1 MPPPKI
7 ARPKAK
13 AMRTSSKT
21 RRTLATDPAH
31 HRYKLTSVNQATGKA
46 EKFVCP
52 GCGKRGR
59 FRRYWDLWRNDWS
72 SDTAAGVCDRDNS
85 CRYSKFPDRDAEQR
99 PRTMEQHAPQRAE
112 TPQIPLNSMYEARQ
126 HHEGANTLKTWF
138 YSLFSKSIVD
148 DVWKEYGATAAPGD
162 WVAFWQFDS
171 KGMATTAREIK
182 YKPDGHR
189 WKIDENGK
197 EIKPKWAHNYIQDK
211 PAGYQPRKHLFG
223 LRNAMSSTAPK
234 VAVMESEKSAL
245 LCECARRQFGFMQD
259 YTFVATGGATYI
271 NGTMEADREHL
282 AGRAV
287 YLFPDSDEPGRKW
300 IEDAAK
306 YGAGVCDNAHQY
318 AAAHGISGDGFDIG
332 DLVAVVAEQRKA
344 ARRTETTKF
353 EANGGEA
360 NQEAAP
366 MANATTA
373 AKFSVSTENYGAARA
388 TASPTPAARIPE
400 RCGTNPP
407 ELAKFLVSIGYAP
420 DWRPPANAERG
431 TQLFPF

>member
-7 ARPKAK
+7 ARPKAMK
-13 AMRTSSKT
+13 PTTKT

-31 HRYKLTSVNQATGKA
+31 YRYKLTSVNQATGKA
-46 EKFVCP
+46 EKFICP

-85 CRYSKFPDRDAEQR
+85 CRYSKFPDRDAEPR
-99 PRTMEQHAPQRAE
+99 PRTMEQRPPQRAE

-126 HHEGANTLKTWF
+126 HHKGANTLKTWF
-138 YSLFSKSIVD
+138 YSLFPKSIVD
-148 DVWKEYGATAAPGD
+148 DVWREYGATATDGD
-162 WVAFWQFDS
+162 WVMFWQFDS
-171 KGMATTAREIK
+171 KGMATTARAIK

-189 WKIDENGK
+189 DKTTN
-197 EIKPKWAHNYIQDK
+197 PAWAHNYIQDK

-223 LRNAMSSTAPK
+223 LCHAMSSTAPK

-245 LCECARRQFGFMQD
+245 LCECARRQYGIMQD
-259 YTFVATGGATYI
+259 FTFTATGGATYLS
-271 NGTMEADREHL
+271 GTMEADREHL

-306 YGAGVCDNAHQY
+306 YGAGVCDNAHRY
-318 AAAHGISGDGFDIG
+318 AEAHGFSGGGFDIG
-332 DLVAVVAEQRKA
+332 DLVAEMAAQRAETAKIQ
-344 ARRTETTKF
+344 
-353 EANGGEA
+353 ANA
-360 NQEAAP
+360 PAMAQEAAP
-366 MANATTA
+366 MAKASTA
-373 AKFSVSTENYGAARA
+373 AKFSVYTENYGATRA
-388 TASPTPAARIPE
+388 KASPTQAARIPE
-400 RCGTNPP
+400 RCGANPP
-407 ELAKFLVSIGYAP
+407 ELAAFLLSIGFAP

>member
-1 MPPPKI
+1 MPPRMIPKPTTP
-7 ARPKAK
+7 A
-13 AMRTSSKT
+13 AMATTTKT
-21 RRTLATDPAH
+21 RRTLATDAAQ

-46 EKFVCP
+46 EKFICP

-85 CRYSKFPDRDAEQR
+85 CRYSKFPDRDAVQMP
-99 PRTMEQHAPQRAE
+99 PRRETPRAPQRAE
-112 TPQIPLNSMYEARQ
+112 TAQIPLNAMFEGYKAAN
-126 HHEGANTLKTWF
+126 GANTLKTWF

-148 DVWKEYGATAAPGD
+148 DVWREYGATAAPGD
-162 WVAFWQFDS
+162 WVMFWQFDF
-171 KGMATTAREIK
+171 KGMATTARAIK

-189 WKIDENGK
+189 WKIDENGE
-197 EIKPKWAHNYIQDK
+197 EIKPKWAHNYIQGK
-211 PAGYQPRKHLFG
+211 PKGYQPQKHLFG

-234 VAVMESEKSAL
+234 VAVMESEKSVL

-259 YTFVATGGATYI
+259 FTFTATGGATFI

-287 YLFPDSDEPGRKW
+287 YLFPDSDPAGRKW
-300 IEDAAK
+300 VTDAK
-306 YGAGVCDNAHQY
+306 GYGFGVCDNAHKY
-318 AAAHGISGDGFDIG
+318 ATAHGISGDGFDIG

-344 ARRTETTKF
+344 ARRTETARISTIAPTPARTPDPTPTAAKRPP
-353 EANGGEA
+353 ERVTLTPSPAA
-360 NQEAAP
+360 AARMEAAP
-366 MANATTA
+366 I
-373 AKFSVSTENYGAARA
+373 R
-388 TASPTPAARIPE
+388 E

-407 ELAKFLVSIGYAP
+407 EVAAFLNSIGFAP

>member
-1 MPPPKI
+1 MTK
-7 ARPKAK
+7 PKAPK
-13 AMRTSSKT
+13 AMATSRT

-46 EKFVCP
+46 EKFICP

-99 PRTMEQHAPQRAE
+99 PRTMEQRPPQRAE

-138 YSLFSKSIVD
+138 YSLFPKSIVD
-148 DVWKEYGATAAPGD
+148 DVWKEYGATATDGD
-162 WVAFWQFDS
+162 WVMFWQFDS
-171 KGMATTAREIK
+171 KGMATTARAIK

-189 WKIDENGK
+189 DKTTN
-197 EIKPKWAHNYIQDK
+197 PAWAHNYIQDK

-223 LRNAMSSTAPK
+223 LCHTMSSTAPK

-245 LCECARRQFGFMQD
+245 LCECARRQYGIMQD
-259 YTFVATGGATYI
+259 FTFTATGGATYLS
-271 NGTMEADREHL
+271 GTMEADREHL

-287 YLFPDSDEPGRKW
+287 YLCPDSDPAGRKW
-300 IEDAAK
+300 VTDAK
-306 YGAGVCDNAHQY
+306 GYGFGVCDNAHKY
-318 AAAHGISGDGFDIG
+318 ATDHGISGKGFDIG

-344 ARRTETTKF
+344 ARRAETAQISTIAPAPARTPDPTPTAAKRPP
-353 EANGGEA
+353 ERVTITPSPAA
-360 NQEAAP
+360 AARMEAAP
-366 MANATTA
+366 I
-373 AKFSVSTENYGAARA
+373 R
-388 TASPTPAARIPE
+388 E

-407 ELAKFLVSIGYAP
+407 EVAAFLISIGFAP
-420 DWRPPANAERG
+420 DWSPPANAERG

>member
-1 MPPPKI
+1 MPPRMIPKPTTP
-7 ARPKAK
+7 A
-13 AMRTSSKT
+13 AMATTTKT

-46 EKFVCP
+46 EKFICP
-52 GCGKRGR
+52 GCGQRGR

-85 CRYSKFPDRDAEQR
+85 CRYSKFPDRDAVQMP
-99 PRTMEQHAPQRAE
+99 PRQETPRAPQRAE
-112 TPQIPLNSMYEARQ
+112 TAQIPLNAMFEGYKAAN
-126 HHEGANTLKTWF
+126 GANTLKTWF
-138 YSLFSKSIVD
+138 YTLFSKSIVD
-148 DVWKEYGATAAPGD
+148 DVFSEYGATAAPGD
-162 WVAFWQFDS
+162 WVMFWQFDF
-171 KGMATTAREIK
+171 KGMATTARAIK

-189 WKIDENGK
+189 DKTTN
-197 EIKPKWAHNYIQDK
+197 PAWAHNSLRDK
-211 PAGYQPRKHLFG
+211 PAGYQPQKHLFG
-223 LRNAMSSTAPK
+223 LRHAMSSTAPK

-259 YTFVATGGATYI
+259 YTFTATGGATYL

-300 IEDAAK
+300 IEEAAK
-306 YGAGVCDNAHQY
+306 YGAGVCDNAHRY
-318 AAAHGISGDGFDIG
+318 AADHGISGKGFDIG
-332 DLVAVVAEQRKA
+332 DLVAETATQRKGTPQRAETAQISTIAPTPARTPDPTPTAAKRPPERVTLTPSPAAA
-344 ARRTETTKF
+344 ARM
-353 EANGGEA
+353 
-360 NQEAAP
+360 EAAP
-366 MANATTA
+366 I
-373 AKFSVSTENYGAARA
+373 R
-388 TASPTPAARIPE
+388 E

-407 ELAKFLVSIGYAP
+407 EVAAFLISIGFAP